1 MTVQNVGCSAICF
14 GLYGAGS
21 LFHWIVWYMRNDCT
35 VTCYKYLRVVVS
47 FFLFKNPYYIL
58 QLFPHAKS
66 SWIKRD
72 YPSAPQIHL

>member
-1 MTVQNVGCSAICF
+1 MLAELKTLMEGAHGTHTQICCICHIF
-14 GLYGAGS
+14 NLAVKVMFY
-21 LFHWIVWYMRNDCT
+21 CT
-35 VTCYKYLRVVVS
+35 VMCYKYLYVVM

-72 YPSAPQIHL
+72 YPLAP